1 MLLALGMLVL
11 NMLLLA
17 CVLVVNRRMDST
29 STSVSENGDAKKK
42 ELWFL
47 CAYVKLY
54 VKTRSKVL

>member
-42 ELWFL
+42 ELWF
-47 CAYVKLY
+47 
-54 VKTRSKVL
+54 